1 MLGAAEKSGAEIAGR
16 RSGLLVCAE
25 TLDTL
30 NTTEEL
36 MGTNLFDLSGRVAV
50 VTGGGTGLGNG
61 MAAGLAQA
69 GALVVL
75 ASRRQS
81 IVDQAAERIRA
92 AGGKAVGMTLD
103 VTRTKELPAF
113 FERVAKQHGGLDILV
128 NNAGTNRRVSAL
140 EFSEQDWDTVMDLN
154 LKAVFFCS
162 QAAARIMKDRGGGK
176 IINTAS
182 LASTYT
188 SLNQAAYAPSK
199 GGIKQ
204 LTQQLALEL
213 APFRINV
220 NAIGPGWYRTPLND
234 DLFRDEGWARAV
246 TAMIP
251 WGRTGTPDDL
261 MGTTIFLASRA
272 SDYVTGQTIYV
283 DGGMLAGYRVHRM
296 PSTTS

>member
-1 MLGAAEKSGAEIAGR
+1 
-16 RSGLLVCAE
+16 
-25 TLDTL
+25 
-30 NTTEEL
+30 
-36 MGTNLFDLSGRVAV
+36 MGSNLFDLSGRVAV

-69 GALVVL
+69 GALVIL

-92 AGGKAVGMTLD
+92 VGGKAVGTTLD

-113 FERVAKQHGGLDILV
+113 FETVAKQHGGLDILV

-188 SLNQAAYAPSK
+188 SVNQAAYAPSK

-251 WGRTGTPDDL
+251 WGRSGTPDDL

-272 SDYVTGQTIYV
+272 SDYVTGQIIYV

-296 PSTTS
+296 PKDPS

>member
-1 MLGAAEKSGAEIAGR
+1 
-16 RSGLLVCAE
+16 
-25 TLDTL
+25 
-30 NTTEEL
+30 

-50 VTGGGTGLGNG
+50 VTGGGTGLGKG

-75 ASRRQS
+75 AGRRQS
-81 IVDQAAERIRA
+81 VVDQAAEEIRA
-92 AGGKAVGMTLD
+92 AGGKAVGTSLD
-103 VTRTKELPAF
+103 VTRISDLPAF
-113 FERVAKQHGGLDILV
+113 FESVVKRHGRLDILV
-128 NNAGTNRRVSAL
+128 NNVGTNRRVSAL
-140 EFSEQDWDTVMDLN
+140 EFSEQDWDTVMELN

-188 SLNQAAYAPSK
+188 SVNQAAYAPSK

-213 APFRINV
+213 APFHINV

-251 WGRTGTPDDL
+251 WGRSGTPDDL

-296 PSTTS
+296 PKDPS